1 MTNNSSN
8 AQVCYQCGTCTA
20 ICPVRRVVPFSPRVA
35 IYDSN
40 IYDTDTDV
48 WDCLTCGQCEVAC
61 PQGVRL
67 LDFFLDQR
75 IGGEPKD
82 IVHKGV
88 FTELADLMTR
98 LGNSKTTLSEG
109 DDASGIG
116 YFPGCVDFHDM
127 FFDLDVNF
135 KEIAT
140 SSVTLL
146 AKAGLSPKIMQLK
159 CCGHDQLWQGNQET
173 FDKLKEENTKIINE
187 SGIDTL
193 VVSCA
198 ECYRTFLMDYDLDC
212 EVKHISQVLAETDL
226 GITNGAATAAI
237 HDACRLG
244 RHTGEYD
251 APRKAIAA
259 TGANI
264 VEMQHNRENA
274 LCCGV
279 SSMMNCNDHTKAL
292 RVLRMDEAK
301 ATGADVLITSCPK
314 CLAHL
319 NCLKDEE
326 DTEHGHD
333 YPFEV
338 LDLTVYLARK
348 LNSGNGGDGGDG
360 DE

>member
-1 MTNNSSN
+1 MTNNSNN

-20 ICPVRRVVPFSPRVA
+20 ICPVRRVVPFSPRGA
-35 IYDSN
+35 IYNSN

-48 WDCLTCGQCEVAC
+48 WDCLTCRQCEVAC

-75 IGGEPKD
+75 IGGTPGD

-88 FTELADLMTR
+88 FTELADLMTQ
-98 LGNSKTTLSEG
+98 LGESKTTLLEGG
-109 DDASGIG
+109 DDTSLIG

-127 FFDLDVNF
+127 FFELDVNF

-140 SSVTLL
+140 SSVLL
-146 AKAGLSPKIMQLK
+146 LSKAGLTPRIMQLK
-159 CCGHDQLWQGNQET
+159 CCGHDQLWQGNQEV
-173 FDKLKEENTKIINE
+173 FEKLKEENTRIINE
-187 SGIDTL
+187 SGIETL

-198 ECYRTFLMDYDLDC
+198 ECYRTFLLDYDLDC
-212 EVKHISQVLAETDL
+212 EVKHISQVLSDADL
-226 GITNGAATAAI
+226 GITDDSETVTI

-251 APRKAIAA
+251 APRKAVAA
-259 TGANI
+259 TGANM

-274 LCCGV
+274 LCCGI
-279 SSMMNCNDHTKAL
+279 SSMMNCNDRSKAL

-301 ATGADVLITSCPK
+301 ATGADVMITSCPK

-319 NCLKDEE
+319 HCLKEEE

-348 LNSGNGGDGGDG
+348 LNGNNDNGVGS